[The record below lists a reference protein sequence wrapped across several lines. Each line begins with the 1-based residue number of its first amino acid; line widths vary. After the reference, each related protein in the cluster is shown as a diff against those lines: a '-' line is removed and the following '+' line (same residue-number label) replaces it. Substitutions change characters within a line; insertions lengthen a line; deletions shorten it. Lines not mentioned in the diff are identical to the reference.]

1 MKSFRYIIRIRQNG
15 NSLEHTATD
24 SALDAEKA
32 YLALC
37 LTPRPGLAGTL
48 ASENP
53 ERVSPGV
60 FSQAEPWAVI
70 EENTARKSLWAF
82 QADDYKAPG
91 PTLLRAAVELLGQR
105 NETVARKLGI
115 SPRLFRSWISNTA
128 AAEQKRIDFTSWFVL
143 RCWLARALRNENH
156 CKSPFEIHQNETA

>member
-60 FSQAEPWAVI
+60 FSQVEPWAVI
-70 EENTARKSLWAF
+70 EENQTRQSLWAF

-91 PTLLRAAVELLGQR
+91 PTQLRAVVELLGQR